1 MAQGQSRVSGP
12 TRALP
17 EAELTSEEV
26 ERILKVC
33 GPHALLVGGQALAT
47 WAVYYGIQPA
57 GELSRVV
64 TMDAGFIGSNETAQK
79 LQRSL
84 GQPWKLRKATLD
96 DFGPQVAKVY
106 ATLPEQGIKQ
116 VDFLSGIV
124 GLDTD
129 AIRRRASLLTLE
141 DGTTV
146 QLLHPLD
153 VLESRL
159 RNLDALPSKR
169 NATGVAQARLA
180 VSVVRAFIEHYMNE
194 AGDPRI
200 VRQAVKRVEK
210 LALDNRLLRVAFTYD
225 IDVLA
230 AIPADRIAYSRFREE
245 QWPRILARLNT
256 KRAAFE
262 RRKSRDEANEKT
274 RHGAKRPGSPKPKT
288 KR

>member
-1 MAQGQSRVSGP
+1 MRDS
-12 TRALP
+12 TRALQ
-17 EAELTSEEV
+17 EAELTAEEV

-47 WAVYYGIQPA
+47 WAMYYGVQPP

-64 TMDAGFIGSNETAQK
+64 TMDVDFIGSNATAQK

-96 DFGPQVAKVY
+96 DFGPQIAKVY
-106 ATLPEQGIKQ
+106 ATLPEHGIKQ

-124 GLDTD
+124 GLDTN
-129 AIRRRASLLTLE
+129 AIRRRASQLRLE

-146 QLLHPLD
+146 QVLHPLD

-169 NATGVAQARLA
+169 NAIGVAQARLA
-180 VSVVRAFIEHYMNE
+180 VSVVRAFIEHYMDE
-194 AGDPRI
+194 AGDPRT

-210 LALDNRLLRVAFTYD
+210 LALDTQLARVAFTYD

-230 AIPADRIAYSRFREE
+230 AIPVDRIAYSRFREE
-245 QWPRILARLNT
+245 QWPRLVARLNT

-262 RRKSRDEANEKT
+262 RRKSRDAANEKT
-274 RHGAKRPGSPKPKT
+274 RRGAKRPGSSKPKT

>member
-1 MAQGQSRVSGP
+1 MSGP
-12 TRALP
+12 TRALQ

-47 WAVYYGIQPA
+47 WAVYYGVQPA

-64 TMDAGFIGSNETAQK
+64 TTDADFIGSSETAQK

-116 VDFLSGIV
+116 VDFLFGIV

-129 AIRRRASLLTLE
+129 AIRRRASQLTLE

-169 NATGVAQARLA
+169 NAIGVAQARLA

-194 AGDPRI
+194 AGDPRT

-210 LALDNRLLRVAFTYD
+210 LALDIRLLRVAFTYD

-230 AIPADRIAYSRFREE
+230 AIPVDRLAYSRFREE
-245 QWPRILARLNT
+245 QWPRILARHNT

-274 RHGAKRPGSPKPKT
+274 RRAAKRPGSSKRKT

>member
-1 MAQGQSRVSGP
+1 VRDS
-12 TRALP
+12 TRALQ
-17 EAELTSEEV
+17 EAELTPEEV

-47 WAVYYGIQPA
+47 WAVYYGVQPA

-64 TMDAGFIGSNETAQK
+64 TMDADFIGSNATAQK

-129 AIRRRASLLTLE
+129 AIRRRASQLRLE

-146 QLLHPLD
+146 QVLHPLD

-159 RNLDALPSKR
+159 RNLDALPAKR
-169 NATGVAQARLA
+169 NAIGVAQARLA

-194 AGDPRI
+194 AGDPRT

-210 LALDNRLLRVAFTYD
+210 LALDTQLARVAFTYD

-230 AIPADRIAYSRFREE
+230 AIPVDRIAYSRFREE
-245 QWPRILARLNT
+245 QWPRLVARLNI

-262 RRKSRDEANEKT
+262 RRKSRDAANEKA
-274 RHGAKRPGSPKPKT
+274 RRGAKRTGSSKPKT

>member
-1 MAQGQSRVSGP
+1 MSESI
-12 TRALP
+12 RALQ

-47 WAVYYGIQPA
+47 WTVYYGIQPV

-64 TMDAGFIGSNETAQK
+64 TMDADFIGSNETAQK

-84 GQPWKLRKATLD
+84 GQPWKLRKAPLD

-106 ATLPEQGIKQ
+106 ATLPRQGIKQ

-129 AIRRRASLLTLE
+129 AIRRRASQLTLE

-159 RNLDALPSKR
+159 RNLDALPAKR
-169 NATGVAQARLA
+169 NAIGVAQARLA
-180 VSVVRAFIEHYMNE
+180 VSVVRAFIEDYMNE
-194 AGDPRI
+194 AGDPRT

-210 LALDNRLLRVAFTYD
+210 LALDTQLSRVAFTYD

-230 AIPADRIAYSRFREE
+230 AIPVDRIAYSKFRGE
-245 QWPRILARLNT
+245 QWPRILARLST

-262 RRKSRDEANEKT
+262 RRKSRDHANDKA
-274 RHGAKRPGSPKPKT
+274 RRGAKRPLSSRSKKM
-288 KR
+288 R

>member
-1 MAQGQSRVSGP
+1 MSGP
-12 TRALP
+12 TRALQ
-17 EAELTSEEV
+17 EAELTSDEV

-33 GPHALLVGGQALAT
+33 GSHALLVGGQALAT

-64 TMDAGFIGSNETAQK
+64 TMDADFIGSNETAQK

-84 GQPWKLRKATLD
+84 GQPWKLRKGTFD

-129 AIRRRASLLTLE
+129 AIRRRASQLTLE

-169 NATGVAQARLA
+169 NAIGVAQARLA
-180 VSVVRAFIEHYMNE
+180 VSVVQAFIEHYMNE
-194 AGDPRI
+194 AGDPRT

-210 LALDNRLLRVAFTYD
+210 LALDTRLLRVAFTYD

-230 AIPADRIAYSRFREE
+230 AIPVDRIAYSRFREE
-245 QWPRILARLNT
+245 QWPRMLARLNT

-274 RHGAKRPGSPKPKT
+274 RRRAQRPSSSKPKT

>member
-1 MAQGQSRVSGP
+1 MSDS
-12 TRALP
+12 TRALE

-47 WAVYYGIQPA
+47 WAVYYGIQPV

-64 TMDAGFIGSNETAQK
+64 TMDADFIGSNETAQR

-84 GQPWKLRKATLD
+84 GQPWKVRKASLD
-96 DFGPQVAKVY
+96 DFGPQIAKVY
-106 ATLPEQGIKQ
+106 AALPEQGIKQ

-129 AIRRRASLLTLE
+129 AIRRRASQLTLK
-141 DGTTV
+141 DGTKL

-159 RNLDALPSKR
+159 RNLNALPSKR
-169 NATGVAQARLA
+169 NAIGVAQARLA
-180 VSVVRAFIEHYMNE
+180 VRVVRAFIEEYMNE
-194 AGDPRI
+194 GGDPRT

-210 LALDNRLLRVAFTYD
+210 IALDTQLSRVAFTYE

-230 AIPADRIAYSRFREE
+230 AIPLERIAYSRFREE
-245 QWPRILARLNT
+245 QWPRILARLKI

-262 RRKSRDEANEKT
+262 RRKSRDEANEKN
-274 RHGAKRPGSPKPKT
+274 RRGAKPPTSLKPKA
-288 KR
+288 KGR

>member
-1 MAQGQSRVSGP
+1 VRDS
-12 TRALP
+12 TRALQ
-17 EAELTSEEV
+17 EAQLTSEEV

-47 WAVYYGIQPA
+47 WATYYGVQPA

-64 TMDAGFIGSNETAQK
+64 TMDAGFIGSNATAQK

-106 ATLPEQGIKQ
+106 ASLPEQGIKQ

-129 AIRRRASLLTLE
+129 AIRRRASQLRLE

-146 QLLHPLD
+146 QVLHPLD

-169 NATGVAQARLA
+169 NAIGVAQARLA
-180 VSVVRAFIEHYMNE
+180 VSVVRAFIEHYMDE
-194 AGDPRI
+194 AGDPRT

-210 LALDNRLLRVAFTYD
+210 LALDTQLARVAFTYD

-230 AIPADRIAYSRFREE
+230 AIPVDRIAYSRFREE
-245 QWPRILARLNT
+245 QWPRLVARLNS

-262 RRKSRDEANEKT
+262 RRKSRDAADEKT
-274 RHGAKRPGSPKPKT
+274 RRGTKRPGSSKPNT
-288 KR
+288 KPARRRAC

>member
-1 MAQGQSRVSGP
+1 VSGP
-12 TRALP
+12 TRALQ
-17 EAELTSEEV
+17 EAELTSDEV

-64 TMDAGFIGSNETAQK
+64 TMDADFIGSNETAQK

-84 GQPWKLRKATLD
+84 GQPWKLRKGTFD
-96 DFGPQVAKVY
+96 QVAKVC

-129 AIRRRASLLTLE
+129 AIRRRASQLTLE

-169 NATGVAQARLA
+169 NAIGVAQARLA

-194 AGDPRI
+194 AGDPRT

-210 LALDNRLLRVAFTYD
+210 LALDTRLLRVAFTYD

-230 AIPADRIAYSRFREE
+230 AIPVDRIAYSRFREE
-245 QWPRILARLNT
+245 QWPRMLARLNT

-274 RHGAKRPGSPKPKT
+274 RRRAQRPSSSKPKT

>member
-1 MAQGQSRVSGP
+1 MSDS
-12 TRALP
+12 TRALQ

-64 TMDAGFIGSNETAQK
+64 TMDADFIGSNETAQK

-84 GQPWKLRKATLD
+84 GQPWKLQKATLD

-129 AIRRRASLLTLE
+129 AIRRRASQLRLE

-169 NATGVAQARLA
+169 NAIGVAQARLA

-194 AGDPRI
+194 AGDPRT
-200 VRQAVKRVEK
+200 VRQAVKRVEN
-210 LALDNRLLRVAFTYD
+210 LALDTQLSRVAFTYD
-225 IDVLA
+225 LDVLA
-230 AIPADRIAYSRFREE
+230 AIPVDRIAYSRFREE
-245 QWPRILARLNT
+245 QWPRMLARLNT

-262 RRKSRDEANEKT
+262 RRERRDEANQKT
-274 RHGAKRPGSPKPKT
+274 RGRAKRPTSSRTKT